1 MSNRATLFD
10 GSVAE
15 ACPVVVTADDG
26 AVAVARDD
34 GQLERIDPGL
44 LMLVEG
50 AAGPPRFS
58 RSDIAGWRLR
68 FVTPP
73 DAELAALLPRR
84 AARYGRWID
93 RIGLVPAAG
102 AFAVAAAI
110 VLAIGYSAPAWVAPL
125 LPERWERDLGV
136 ALVGDFGDLRCRD
149 RPGNRALGALAE
161 RIEPGITTR
170 GAEAIRFTAINV
182 PMFNAAALPG
192 GQIVVFKEML
202 TSSSADALAGVVAH
216 EIAHVRRRHVTQ
228 ALVRELG
235 IGSLIRLF
243 AGGVGANAGQL
254 VALSYTRAN
263 EAEADR
269 DAIAALARAGIDPR
283 PTARLFA
290 QLSKDNGEGDAGGF
304 DASFLQSHPVSRDRA
319 RRFAAS
325 FVNGRGYRP
334 ALSRDQADALT
345 DVCWVR
351 PAPRLSAKVRTSD
364 PPRVKVAGQ

>member
-1 MSNRATLFD
+1 MASRATLFD

-15 ACPVVVTADDG
+15 ACSVLVSVDGG

-34 GQLERIDPGL
+34 GQVERIDPGL
-44 LMLVEG
+44 LMLVES
-50 AAGPPRFS
+50 AAGHPRFS

-68 FVTPP
+68 FAAAP
-73 DAELAALLPRR
+73 DTELAKLLPHR

-93 RIGLVPAAG
+93 RIGLLPAIG
-102 AFAVAAAI
+102 AFAAAAAI
-110 VLAIGYSAPAWVAPL
+110 VLVIGYSAPAWVAPL
-125 LPERWERDLGV
+125 IPEQWERNLGV
-136 ALVGDFGDLRCRD
+136 TLVGDFGDLRCVD
-149 RPGNRALGALAE
+149 RAGNRALDALAE
-161 RIEPGITTR
+161 RIEPGITTVR
-170 GAEAIRFTAINV
+170 GTGAIRFTAINV

-192 GQIVVFKEML
+192 GQIVVFKQML
-202 TSSSADALAGVVAH
+202 IDSETDALAGVLAH

-243 AGGVGANAGQL
+243 AGGVGANAQQL

-269 DAIAALARAGIDPR
+269 DAIAALARADIDPR

-290 QLSKDNGEGDAGGF
+290 KLSKDMGESERGF
-304 DASFLQSHPVSRDRA
+304 DASFLQSHPVNRDRA
-319 RRFAAS
+319 RLFAAS
-325 FVNGRGYRP
+325 FVKGRAYRP

-345 DVCWVR
+345 DACWVR
-351 PAPRLSAKVRTSD
+351 PTANTK
-364 PPRVKVAGQ
+364 K

>member
-1 MSNRATLFD
+1 MTSRATLFD

-15 ACPVVVTADDG
+15 ACPVLVSADG
-26 AVAVARDD
+26 EAVAVARDD
-34 GQLERIDPGL
+34 GQVDRIDPAL
-44 LMLVEG
+44 LALVEG
-50 AAGPPRFS
+50 AAGPPRFR

-68 FVTPP
+68 FATPP
-73 DAELAALLPRR
+73 DPALAALLPHR
-84 AARYGRWID
+84 APRYGRWID
-93 RIGLVPAAG
+93 RIGLAPAVG
-102 AFAVAAAI
+102 AFAAAAGI

-125 LPERWERDLGV
+125 VPERWERDLGV
-136 ALVGDFGDLRCRD
+136 ALVGDFGDLRCTNRT
-149 RPGNRALGALAE
+149 GNRALATLAE
-161 RIEPGITTR
+161 RIEPGVTTR
-170 GAEAIRFTAINV
+170 TSGAIRFTAINV

-202 TSSSADALAGVVAH
+202 TDSSADALAGVVAH

-243 AGGVGANAGQL
+243 AGGVGANAQQL

-269 DAIAALARAGIDPR
+269 DAIAALARAAIDPR

-290 QLSKDNGEGDAGGF
+290 KLSRDGGEDERGGF

-319 RRFAAS
+319 RQFAAS
-325 FVNGRGYRP
+325 FVEGRAYRP
-334 ALSRDQADALT
+334 TLARDQADALN
-345 DVCWVR
+345 DVCRVR
-351 PAPRLSAKVRTSD
+351 PKA
-364 PPRVKVAGQ
+364 